1 MFGKVV
7 MVCGFSA
14 VAIALVP
21 GAMANPVNVY
31 FVQGPQD
38 QGGPFGR
45 WDELGV
51 NFPPNELISTTY
63 VGTTSQ
69 TSCPLAPGDNPNIPN
84 VLVSMTN
91 LTKFSFYEPWYVA
104 DPETSI
110 TNYDGWVGN
119 AGLNDHQFAFMID
132 GSIGFNNPLVG
143 GDVNG
148 NFAFDPGET
157 WTFILQ
163 DWSNAA
169 GGNPQDFDSLG
180 IASTSA
186 GWPPSTGSIIA
197 FPPIPEPG
205 TLALL
210 ATAGLGM
217 LAYGWRRRR
226 Y

>member
-1 MFGKVV
+1 MGRASLICG
-7 MVCGFSA
+7 MV
-14 VAIALVP
+14 VAIVFVSA
-21 GAMANPVNVY
+21 ATANPVNVY

-38 QGGPFGR
+38 PGGPFGQ
-45 WDELGV
+45 WDELGIG
-51 NFPPNELISTTY
+51 FPPNELISTAY
-63 VGTTSQ
+63 VGTTNQ
-69 TSCPLAPGDNPNIPN
+69 TSCPLGPGDNPNIPN

-91 LTKFSFYEPWYVA
+91 LTSRSFYEPWYVA

-119 AGLNDHQFAFMID
+119 AGLNDAQFAFMID
-132 GSIGFNNPLVG
+132 GSIGTNQPLVS

-163 DWSNAA
+163 DWSNSA

-180 IASTSA
+180 IASMSQ

-197 FPPIPEPG
+197 IVPEPA
-205 TLALL
+205 TLSLLALGVL
-210 ATAGLGM
+210 PII
-217 LAYGWRRRR
+217 RRKR
-226 Y
+226 